1 MRSLDGRELR
11 SCAAV
16 ILAAMVLTT
25 APPARAVMDA
35 TTECLSSFDGVPA
48 GDEDGG
54 TITCTDCD
62 AACDQDGVAQANG
75 SCTFKLAV
83 CLNQSTA
90 TCPAGTIKK
99 SKVKPKKAG
108 LTGAEPCGPMTSV
121 TVKTKN
127 HGKKKGMLVINALA
141 KTGAPARVDKDKLIL
156 ICNPLGS
163 GASCATTT
171 TTTTT
176 TTTFPTNVSCEP
188 IVPGQPIPNTYQMQ
202 SISGPKLCHTGSAAN
217 RFGPCTTDADCGN
230 TAGACL
236 QTPWV
241 TAGAIPQPLAVGSS
255 TVFTIAAAGAA
266 PTCEHAACIGCGNP
280 NATCTGITG
289 GCGDPANN
297 CIKTTCCDAP
307 KLNIPAILIAA
318 ISTCVR
324 VDQVSCGVGVVNTSN
339 PQVGDNEVN
348 KSGDTSDPGPDC
360 QYGTADDPAPLACN
374 VVGAGADTKGKVVRT
389 LGNGSFDP
397 AGI

>member
-1 MRSLDGRELR
+1 
-11 SCAAV
+11 
-16 ILAAMVLTT
+16 
-25 APPARAVMDA
+25 
-35 TTECLSSFDGVPA
+35 
-48 GDEDGG
+48 
-54 TITCTDCD
+54 
-62 AACDQDGVAQANG
+62 
-75 SCTFKLAV
+75 
-83 CLNQSTA
+83 
-90 TCPAGTIKK
+90 
-99 SKVKPKKAG
+99 
-108 LTGAEPCGPMTSV
+108 
-121 TVKTKN
+121 
-127 HGKKKGMLVINALA
+127 
-141 KTGAPARVDKDKLIL
+141 RVDKDKLIL

-389 LGNGSFDP
+389 LGNGSFDA
-397 AGI
+397 AGIHFRFVTPELSTAWSGDNAGCPSTATFDAGETLLTQLVLQAEPSTAGATGKFEDMNGDSCKRAGGGFAGSPGDGPVTVGPPTVSPMPYGGGDSVSVAIGPVFSGGGSPLKDL